1 MGGWIGGM
9 GWGGEEAFMTC
20 WRGKQSGTR
29 KKSMAKKWCYQPGQF
44 SVNHQSR
51 LAAVQANEETIT
63 LKWAEKPSTSWNQS
77 CKVFEDDV
85 CVVHCHSLR
94 RWWCSEIQSTVG
106 IRGPVDMRKRAR
118 KARGT
123 SGFSFLGHYCRV
135 EPTDLGFIWLFGMLP
150 TSFIKFKQIIK

>member
-63 LKWAEKPSTSWNQS
+63 LKWAEKPSTSEIS
-77 CKVFEDDV
+77 LARFLRMMFVL
-85 CVVHCHSLR
+85 HCHSLR
-94 RWWCSEIQSTVG
+94 RFFLLMVLRDPKHGWNQRTCRYE
-106 IRGPVDMRKRAR
+106 KAR
-118 KARGT
+118 KESARYIVG
-123 SGFSFLGHYCRV
+123 SLIVGFSFLGHCRTNWSRIHMTFWHV
-135 EPTDLGFIWLFGMLP
+135 AN
-150 TSFIKFKQIIK
+150 IIY